1 MNSDNFEPP
10 PLTPPDPEAPQRLH
24 RLRAL
29 GLGRPEREFDDFARN
44 LADVTD
50 MPWAMVNFLDENGQ
64 FFAGLYTGRT
74 TQPGVSAAATPLEPG
89 RRMSRD
95 QGFCPHVVHRRRA
108 LVLDDVCAYPRFAG
122 NPVVDQLGI
131 RTYMGAPLIDHTG
144 TTLGTICVV
153 GTESR
158 TWGQQGLTTIK
169 TWAAELSARISQREH
184 HPR

>member
-1 MNSDNFEPP
+1 MTDSFEPP
-10 PLTPPDPEAPQRLH
+10 PLTPPDPQAPQRLQ

-29 GLGRPEREFDDFARN
+29 GLGRPERDFDDFARN
-44 LADVTD
+44 LADITD
-50 MPWAMVNFLDENGQ
+50 MPWAMVNFLDEHGQ
-64 FFAGLYTGRT
+64 FFAGLYTGRST
-74 TQPGVSAAATPLEPG
+74 PPGLSAPTPVEPG

-95 QGFCPHVVHRRRA
+95 QGFCPHVVHRRCA

-153 GTESR
+153 GPEPR
-158 TWGQQGLTTIK
+158 TWGQEGLTTIK
-169 TWAAELSARISQREH
+169 AWAADLSTHINRRDH